1 MPENE
6 ILLVEDNEDDELLTL
21 RAIKL
26 NKIANKIVV
35 ARDGQE
41 ALDYLFCT
49 GQYQMNDPAGVP
61 NLILLDINLPKISG
75 IEVLQRI
82 RAMDKTRF
90 IPVVILTSSN
100 LEKDIVETYKLGV
113 NSYIIKPV
121 NFDQFVESVK
131 QIGMYWL
138 LLNQAPPAIARR

>member
-26 NKIANKIVV
+26 NKIANRIVV

-49 GQYQMNDPAGVP
+49 GQYQTNNPTSVP

-82 RAMDKTRF
+82 RSMDKTRL

-138 LLNQAPPAIARR
+138 LLNRAPPAISRP

>member
-49 GQYQMNDPAGVP
+49 GQYQTNDPASVP

-82 RAMDKTRF
+82 RSMDKTRL

-138 LLNQAPPAIARR
+138 LLNQAPPAISRP

>member
-35 ARDGQE
+35 VRDGQE
-41 ALDYLFCT
+41 ALDYLFCS
-49 GQYQMNDPAGVP
+49 GQYQTNDPAGVP
-61 NLILLDINLPKISG
+61 NLILMDINLPKISG

-82 RAMDKTRF
+82 RSMDKTRL

-138 LLNQAPPAIARR
+138 LLNRAPPAITRL

>member
-26 NKIANKIVV
+26 NKIANRIVV

-49 GQYQMNDPAGVP
+49 GQYQANDPASVP
-61 NLILLDINLPKISG
+61 NLILLDIKLPKISG
-75 IEVLQRI
+75 IEVLQHI
-82 RAMDKTRF
+82 RSMDKTRL

-138 LLNQAPPAIARR
+138 LLNQAPPAISRP